1 MKRNC
6 PFLFCILLAVIY
18 MCHDPSIAREA
29 LAQNSGQT
37 QYRVSENGKAV
48 YQGEFEFVPFPSEWE
63 LLSHA
68 EGSDTVI
75 IFYRKDPGSN
85 LSRTIIAYNEEPYGY
100 SRQLEERA
108 REFMSRFLWDAIMQQ
123 QILEKKKTRALGG
136 EGLDLVIEAKD
147 NIDRKKVRAEIVFAK
162 RGERIVAFNVTQ
174 WRTLDEPFDLSAFDV
189 FSRFV
194 GTFKTLKKS
203 FYENL

>member
-1 MKRNC
+1 MLHNHA
-6 PFLFCILLAVIY
+6 IAV
-18 MCHDPSIAREA
+18 EA
-29 LAQNSGQT
+29 PAQTSGQT
-37 QYRVSENGKAV
+37 LYRVNEKGIAI
-48 YQGEFEFVPFPSEWE
+48 YQGEFEFVPFPAEWE

-68 EGSDTVI
+68 EGNDTVI
-75 IFYRKDPGSN
+75 IFYRKDPGSK
-85 LSRTIIAYNEEPYGY
+85 LSRTIISYNEEPYGS

-108 REFMSRFLWDAIMQQ
+108 REYMSRFLWDAIMQQ

-147 NIDRKKVRAEIVFAK
+147 TVDRKKVRAEIVFAK
-162 RGERIVAFNVTQ
+162 RGERIVAFNITQ
-174 WRTLDEPFDLSAFDV
+174 WRTQDEQFDLSAFDV

-194 GTFKTLKKS
+194 GSFKTLKKS

>member
-6 PFLFCILLAVIY
+6 PFLLCILLAVIY
-18 MCHDPSIAREA
+18 ILHDPALAREA
-29 LAQNSGQT
+29 LAQTSGQT
-37 QYRVSENGKAV
+37 QYRVNENGKAV

-68 EGSDTVI
+68 DGNDTVI
-75 IFYRKDPGSN
+75 IFYRKDPGSE

-100 SRQLEERA
+100 STQLEKRSQ
-108 REFMSRFLWDAIMQQ
+108 EFMSRFLWDAIMQQ
-123 QILEKKKTRALGG
+123 QILERKKTRALSG
-136 EGLDLVIEAKD
+136 EGLDLIIEAKD
-147 NIDRKKVRAEIVFAK
+147 KIDRKKVRAEVVFAK
-162 RGERIVAFNVTQ
+162 RGERVVAFNITQ
-174 WRTLDEPFDLSAFDV
+174 WRTLDEPFDLSAFDE

-194 GTFKTLKKS
+194 DTFKTLKKS

>member
-1 MKRNC
+1 MRRIC
-6 PFLFCILLAVIY
+6 PLLFCILLAVIY
-18 MCHDPSIAREA
+18 LFHEPAIAGEA
-29 LAQNSGQT
+29 LAQTPGQT
-37 QYRVSENGKAV
+37 QYRVNEHGKAV

-63 LLSHA
+63 LLSHT

-75 IFYRKDPGSN
+75 IFYRKDSGSK
-85 LSRTIIAYNEEPYGY
+85 LARTIIAYNEEPYGY

-108 REFMSRFLWDAIMQQ
+108 REFKGRFLWDAIMQQ
-123 QILEKKKTRALGG
+123 QILEQKKTRALGG

-147 NIDRKKVRAEIVFAK
+147 MIELKKVRAEIVFAK
-162 RGERIVAFNVTQ
+162 RGERVVAFNIIQ
-174 WRTLDEPFDLSAFDV
+174 WRTLEEPFDLSAFEV

-194 GTFKTLKKS
+194 GSFKTLRKS

>member
-18 MCHDPSIAREA
+18 MLHDPATAREA
-29 LAQNSGQT
+29 LAQTSGQT
-37 QYRVSENGKAV
+37 QYRVNENGKAV
-48 YQGEFEFVPFPSEWE
+48 YQDEFEFVPLPSEWE

-75 IFYRKDPGSN
+75 IFYRKDPGSS

-108 REFMSRFLWDAIMQQ
+108 REFMNRFLWDAIMQQ
-123 QILEKKKTRALGG
+123 QILEQKKTRALGG

-147 NIDRKKVRAEIVFAK
+147 KIDGKKVRAEIVFAK

-189 FSRFV
+189 FTRFV